1 MPVTISAPPLTKRT
15 AIHNAIW
22 LLSPVCGESVSLS
35 AAALALGNPREVVT
49 RMLKYFV
56 GEGAVKLSRGT
67 VEIIDEDILAKIAGR

>member
-35 AAALALGNPREVVT
+35 AAALALTVNVVVAVP
-49 RMLKYFV
+49 FV
-56 GEGAVKLSRGT
+56 DTIPIVCSPAESVAT
-67 VEIIDEDILAKIAGR
+67 